1 MITSKLPSLTPEL
14 ITTYAAPVPRYTSYP
29 TAPHFHGGVDA
40 ATYAVWL
47 QTLPEHATL
56 SLYAHLPFCD
66 TLCWFCGC
74 NTKITRQYQPVS
86 SYLGSLLT
94 EIATTAS
101 HMPPTAVA
109 TQIHWGG
116 GSPTIL
122 SAPDILRLM
131 DTTRQCFNVASNAEF
146 AVEIDPRGLD
156 CERIDALAKAGLTR
170 VSIGVQDFD
179 PKVQAAI
186 NRIQSVEETRRV
198 IDAFRD
204 HGVRSL
210 NIDAIYGLPGQR
222 ESELI
227 NTLREVVHMTPDRI
241 ALFGYAH
248 VPWMKKHQSM
258 IDDAALPGVIDRH
271 AHAELAAEFLL
282 AHGYARIGIDHF
294 ALAHDDLA
302 NATAKGHL
310 KRNFQGYTVDEADAL
325 IGLGASSIGRLPQG
339 YIQNTPATAD
349 YQRRVDAGQ
358 LAVTRGL
365 SLSEED
371 VIRAHV
377 IERLMCDLSF
387 SPSEIVRRFGN
398 GALPVI
404 ADAANIVR
412 ERTDGLVQ
420 VLDDGFAI
428 TDLGRPFARTI
439 AAKFDTYLSR
449 GQARHSA
456 AV

>member
-1 MITSKLPSLTPEL
+1 
-14 ITTYAAPVPRYTSYP
+14 
-29 TAPHFHGGVDA
+29 
-40 ATYAVWL
+40 
-47 QTLPEHATL
+47 
-56 SLYAHLPFCD
+56 
-66 TLCWFCGC
+66 
-74 NTKITRQYQPVS
+74 
-86 SYLGSLLT
+86 
-94 EIATTAS
+94 
-101 HMPPTAVA
+101 
-109 TQIHWGG
+109 
-116 GSPTIL
+116 
-122 SAPDILRLM
+122 
-131 DTTRQCFNVASNAEF
+131 
-146 AVEIDPRGLD
+146 
-156 CERIDALAKAGLTR
+156 
-170 VSIGVQDFD
+170 
-179 PKVQAAI
+179 
-186 NRIQSVEETRRV
+186 
-198 IDAFRD
+198 
-204 HGVRSL
+204 
-210 NIDAIYGLPGQR
+210 
-222 ESELI
+222 
-227 NTLREVVHMTPDRI
+227 
-241 ALFGYAH
+241 
-248 VPWMKKHQSM
+248 MKKHQSM

-302 NATAKGHL
+302 NAAAKGHL